1 MIKPLRAAGLEFKHF
16 RGIPVIALVFILIVP
31 ALYGGIYLHANWD
44 LYNEIGKIKVAIVNG
59 DKAAEYG
66 EQTIDAGSL
75 FVEAIKNQEGFDWQF
90 MDDEAEAERLLHEGE
105 VYMIV
110 SVPENFSANLV
121 AAGRFQPERATIT
134 FHRDDANGFIAG
146 SLLSQMQALI
156 QEQVNAAVGEA
167 YFSTLFGQLSVI
179 RDGMNT
185 AADGARQLSDGLSK
199 AADGV
204 SALNEGLSGLDVP
217 GMQDDMKQLSDAMA
231 TLNRGATS
239 VLLGVSGATGSV
251 YGLENVADGVKVGK
265 DNVKAA
271 LEPLRNYVNNT
282 LPKLQDDAVNLAGV
296 SAELSGSAN
305 STIGRT
311 NSALDA
317 VNKALLQLAVN
328 PDLANDPDFL
338 AQLQKDISTSSSLLG
353 DLSASVSGQ
362 LSLTSSLQ
370 ANIDYNATKSAVDAA
385 DSAMAAI
392 DSSFDNLDTALR
404 NFGSSANDIR
414 AGVNQI
420 NEGKNQL
427 NTLLSGLSGKLPE
440 AIAGLEQLV
449 SGVSQLDLAMQQLDS
464 GAATLADGL
473 EQGVAQIPELTDSEV
488 DRLAEIMSSPVSI
501 DVIVDNDAETYGRGL
516 APFFFS
522 IALWVSSV
530 TFFLVMRT
538 LPGRALLSRSGTL
551 AMTLQGF
558 APFAVMGV
566 ASSLIMGLGVWGLL
580 GLHPVHPWRF
590 ILLLIV
596 AVMAFMSLGYVVRL
610 WLGSPQSAVFLV
622 ALILQL
628 PASGGTFPTEVL
640 NPFYRGLAA
649 ISPMRYSVDAFRVA
663 ISGGTNTQ
671 YWGSLAVLVTITVV
685 SMAAMYV
692 LVGRRRV
699 LRMRDLHP
707 TMVTGEST
715 GDYAFSI
722 RPR

>member
-1 MIKPLRAAGLEFKHF
+1 MKPLRSATLEFKHF

-44 LYNEIGKIKVAIVNG
+44 LYHEIDKVKVAIVNS
-59 DKAAEYG
+59 DKAVDFDG
-66 EQTIDAGSL
+66 QTIDAGSL
-75 FVEAIKNQEGFDWQF
+75 FVDAIKGQDGFDWQF
-90 MDDEAEAERLLHEGE
+90 MDDEAEAERRLREGE
-105 VYMIV
+105 IYMIV

-179 RDGMNT
+179 RDGMTT
-185 AADGARQLSDGLSK
+185 AADGARQLSDGLTQ
-199 AADGV
+199 AATGV
-204 SALNEGLSGLDVP
+204 STLNEALSGLDVP
-217 GMQDDMKQLSDAMA
+217 GMQEEMAQLSDAMA
-231 TLNRGATS
+231 TLDRGATS

-251 YGLENVADGVKVGK
+251 VGLENVADGVQVGK

-271 LEPLRNYVNNT
+271 LGPLRNYVNNN
-282 LPKLQDDAVNLAGV
+282 LPKLQDDAVNLGGL
-296 SAELSGSAN
+296 SAELSGNAN
-305 STIGRT
+305 STIGKT

-317 VNKALLQLAVN
+317 VNKALLQMAAN
-328 PDLANDPDFL
+328 PDLANDPAFL
-338 AQLQKDISTSSSLLG
+338 AKLQEDIAASSSLLG
-353 DLSASVSGQ
+353 DLSANVSGQ

-370 ANIDYNATKSAVDAA
+370 ANLDYNSTKAAVDAA
-385 DSAMAAI
+385 DAAMAAI
-392 DSSFDNLDTALR
+392 DSSFNSLDAALR
-404 NFGSSANDIR
+404 GFGSSAEDIN
-414 AGVNQI
+414 AGVEQI
-420 NEGKNQL
+420 NQAKTQL
-427 NTLLSGLSGKLPE
+427 TTLISGLSGKLPE
-440 AIAGLEQLV
+440 AVAGLEQLV
-449 SGVSQLDLAMQQLDS
+449 SGVSQLDLAMQQLDT

-473 EQGVAQIPELTDSEV
+473 EQGVAQIPALTDSEV
-488 DRLAEIMSSPVSI
+488 DHLAEIMSSPVSI
-501 DVIVDNDAETYGRGL
+501 SVITDNDAETYGRGL

-538 LPGRALLSRSGTL
+538 MPGRLVLSRASNFAT
-551 AMTLQGF
+551 MMHGF

-596 AVMAFMSLGYVVRL
+596 AALAFMALGYLVRL

-628 PASGGTFPTEVL
+628 PASGGTFPTEML
-640 NPFYRGLAA
+640 NSFYRGLSS

-663 ISGGTNTQ
+663 ISGGTATQ
-671 YWGSLAVLVTITVV
+671 YWGSVGVLALIAVV
-685 SMAAMYV
+685 SLALLYW

-707 TMVTGEST
+707 PMITGEST
-715 GDYAFSI
+715 GDFAFSV